1 MNLGDRRAYIVLGA
15 AAVAVAALPA
25 IYGAVK
31 NKFKCEYHPPHARTN
46 IDDFVVYLPVRRVEK
61 HFTSREFVLAAGA
74 VPFQFDASGAPK
86 RVLLAH
92 HAPRDAWLLS
102 KGRKDEGEDLATTAV
117 REVVEETGY
126 PCRLY
131 SVPHLP
137 TCAPLPVELAG
148 MDYQPHSAR
157 IAKDSAEPFMIALRP
172 FGVGMLKLI
181 FWYVGA
187 VDIPYEEVVASSETS
202 HIQPGSHQLAEGFD
216 EIRLFDIDE
225 ALEKL
230 AFDGDR
236 VLVRTAVTILTS
248 APS

>member
-1 MNLGDRRAYIVLGA
+1 MSSLFGDRRAYTVIGA
-15 AAVAVAALPA
+15 AAVALAALPA
-25 IYGAVK
+25 IYVAVK
-31 NKFKCEYHPPHARTN
+31 SKFKHKR
-46 IDDFVVYLPVRRVEK
+46 IEK
-61 HFTSREFVLAAGA
+61 QFTSREFVLAAGA

-102 KGRKDEGEDLATTAV
+102 KGRKDEGEDLATTAI

-126 PCRLY
+126 PCRLH

-157 IAKDSAEPFMIALRP
+157 IANNSTEPFMITLRP
-172 FGVGMLKLI
+172 LGVGMLKLI
-181 FWYVGA
+181 FWYIGA
-187 VDIPYEEVVASSETS
+187 VDVPYEEESSRTGNL
-202 HIQPGSHQLAEGFD
+202 QPGSHQLAEGFD

-225 ALEKL
+225 AMEKL

-236 VLVRTAVTILTS
+236 VLVRTAVAILTA
-248 APS
+248 APSW